1 MLKCSLFF
9 HSGHFSGRFR
19 SILSDNLEKYLLML
33 HVSDS
38 IISTYLKSTTY
49 LIISPLN
56 GQRWVIK
63 MDRLYVCVL
72 NIIAC
77 CVTGGRV
84 LILR

>member
-19 SILSDNLEKYLLML
+19 SILSENLEKYLSML

-63 MDRLYVCVL
+63 MVRLLSNIAIMKKTYVCV
-72 NIIAC
+72 AFS
-77 CVTGGRV
+77 
-84 LILR
+84 

>member
-19 SILSDNLEKYLLML
+19 SILSENLEKYLSML

-63 MDRLYVCVL
+63 MVRLL
-72 NIIAC
+72 SNIAIMKKKTMC
-77 CVTGGRV
+77 KYC
-84 LILR
+84 I

>member
-1 MLKCSLFF
+1 ME
-9 HSGHFSGRFR
+9 GSGRFR
-19 SILSDNLEKYLLML
+19 RVLSDNLEKYLLML

-63 MDRLYVCVL
+63 MDGLLPHIAIMETILFTFLFQTEKICLVRYVR
-72 NIIAC
+72 II
-77 CVTGGRV
+77 
-84 LILR
+84 

>member
-19 SILSDNLEKYLLML
+19 SILSENLEKYLSML

-63 MDRLYVCVL
+63 MVRLLSNIAIMKKKNYV
-72 NIIAC
+72 
-77 CVTGGRV
+77 
-84 LILR
+84 